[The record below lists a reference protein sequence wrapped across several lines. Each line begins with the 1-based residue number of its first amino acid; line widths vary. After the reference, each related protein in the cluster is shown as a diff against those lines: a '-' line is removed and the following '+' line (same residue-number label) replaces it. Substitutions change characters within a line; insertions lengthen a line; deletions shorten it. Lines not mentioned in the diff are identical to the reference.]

1 MEKLIVYCHGYGS
14 GTKSTKLK
22 ALKTAGFNAHCFQAD
37 VDPTKAFFDLTNKI
51 DNLLIDHLNQDVE
64 LVFVG
69 TSLGGWTAAKLA
81 KLYKAKAIIINPSVD
96 PATSLLKYGVSKD
109 ICEKYSVF
117 APHEEHKYFFAKYDE
132 VIDNQTFSKNLTDA
146 GFDVTI
152 VADADH
158 RFEKHFGL
166 VIDYLKEM

>member
-14 GTKSTKLK
+14 GANSSKLK
-22 ALKTAGFNAHCFQAD
+22 VLQSAGFNAHCFEAD
-37 VDPTKAFFDLTNKI
+37 IDPVDAVFHLTNKI
-51 DNLLIDHLNQDVE
+51 DNLLIDHLNQDIE

-69 TSLGGWTAAKLA
+69 TSLGGWMASKLA
-81 KLYKAKAIIINPSVD
+81 KMYGAKAVIINPSVD
-96 PATSLLKYGVSKD
+96 PSTSLLKYGVSKE

-132 VIDNQTFSKNLTDA
+132 VIDNQIFSKNLTDA
-146 GFDVTI
+146 GFNVTI
-152 VADADH
+152 VPDADH

-166 VIDYLKEM
+166 VIDYLKSL

>member
-1 MEKLIVYCHGYGS
+1 MEKLIVYCHGYDS
-14 GTKSTKLK
+14 GANTGKLK
-22 ALKTAGFNAHCFQAD
+22 ALKSAGFNAHCFQAD
-37 VDPTKAFFDLTNKI
+37 VDPVEALTYLTNKI
-51 DNLLIDHLNQDVE
+51 DNLLIDHLNQDIE

-69 TSLGGWTAAKLA
+69 TSLGGWTASRLS
-81 KLYKAKAIIINPSVD
+81 KLYKAKAVIINPSVD
-96 PATSLLKYGVSKD
+96 PANSLLKYGVSKD

-117 APHEEHKYFFAKYDE
+117 APHEGHKYFFAKYDE
-132 VIDNQTFSKNLTDA
+132 VIDNQIFSKNLTDA

-166 VIDYLKEM
+166 VIDYLKRL

>member
-37 VDPTKAFFDLTNKI
+37 VHPDKAMIHLTKKI

-117 APHEEHKYFFAKYDE
+117 APHEGHKYFFAKYDE

-152 VADADH
+152 VSDADH

-166 VIDYLKEM
+166 VIDYLKRL

>member
-14 GTKSTKLK
+14 GANSNKLK
-22 ALKTAGFNAHCFQAD
+22 ALKKAGFNAHCFDAD
-37 VDPTKAFFDLTNKI
+37 VDPVEAMTYLTNKI

-69 TSLGGWTAAKLA
+69 TSLGGWTASRLS
-81 KLYKAKAIIINPSVD
+81 KLYKAKAVIINPSVD
-96 PATSLLKYGVSKD
+96 PATSLLKYGVPEE
-109 ICEKYSVF
+109 ICERYHVF
-117 APHEEHKYFFAKYDE
+117 APYEGHKYFFAKYDE
-132 VIDNQTFSKNLTDA
+132 VIDNQIFSKNLTDA
-146 GFDVTI
+146 GFNVTI
-152 VADADH
+152 VSDADH